1 MNSDLIFNF
10 EIVPVDKKLDIWNH
24 ELLSNDRWD
33 NLFYRG
39 QFFEKEIDMI
49 RCITP
54 CRNCYHSW
62 FNITYL
68 DFYKNSLQQLVKDN
82 YLTNEIIKE
91 KGIAE
96 ISDFGKDAYYYKIKL
111 EASAEYV
118 QVRCKSCN
126 TKHFLV
132 LGITETQPGL
142 YGGQLHGV
150 WRIKE

>member
-1 MNSDLIFNF
+1 MNSDNIFNF
-10 EIVPVDKKLDIWNH
+10 VIIPVDKKLEIWNS
-24 ELLSNDRWD
+24 ELYSAGRWD
-33 NLFYRG
+33 NIFYRG
-39 QFFEKEIDMI
+39 QLSQNEIDNI
-49 RCITP
+49 RCIDP
-54 CRNCYHSW
+54 CRNCYQSW
-62 FNITYL
+62 FNIPL
-68 DFYKNSLQQLVKDN
+68 IDFEKNKLKQLVKEN

-96 ISDFGKDAYYYKIKL
+96 IEEFGHDFYYKIKL
-111 EASAEYV
+111 EASANYI
-118 QVRCKSCN
+118 QVKCKTCN

>member
-1 MNSDLIFNF
+1 MSLDNIFNF
-10 EIVPVDKKLDIWNH
+10 EIIPVDRKLEIWNS
-24 ELLSNDRWD
+24 ELYSAGRWD

-39 QFFEKEIDMI
+39 QFLQNELNYI
-49 RCITP
+49 RCIDP
-54 CRNCYHSW
+54 CRNCYKSF
-62 FNITYL
+62 FNISFL
-68 DFYKNSLQQLVKDN
+68 DFNKNELRQLVKDN

-91 KGIAE
+91 KGLAQ
-96 ISDFGKDAYYYKIKL
+96 ISELGQEFIYDIKI
-111 EASAEYV
+111 EATANYV
-118 QVRCKSCN
+118 QVKCKSCN